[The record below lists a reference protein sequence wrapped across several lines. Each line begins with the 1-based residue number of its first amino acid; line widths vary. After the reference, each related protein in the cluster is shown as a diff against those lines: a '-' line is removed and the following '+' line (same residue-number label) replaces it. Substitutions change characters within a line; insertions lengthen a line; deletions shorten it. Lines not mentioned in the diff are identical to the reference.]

1 MLTWEQE
8 GVHKEKSIAVQHS
21 VKAAEAALGFD
32 SDRSGLTVVATLA
45 AAVLAAAVLAAA
57 ELPAVYASAVPANV
71 EIAFAA
77 MESAVPA
84 AVATVAAEST
94 GEVG

>member
-45 AAVLAAAVLAAA
+45 AAVLAAA